1 MSDLYYFGDQ
11 AMLKHG
17 TEATPIPK
25 VAADEIER
33 LAAVLKDREAE
44 IKSLSGHLIYST
56 DRIATMEEIIATH
69 VGATIDDEETVAVIL
84 ECYEKWLALQEDKNG
99 SA

>member
-1 MSDLYYFGDQ
+1 MSDI
-11 AMLKHG
+11 
-17 TEATPIPK
+17 PIDWTCIPGRVCGGAK
-25 VAADEIER
+25 MMQDAAVEIER